1 MDQMEKGPLVTPKP
15 QAEYENVLNTH
26 IIHIFLSLII
36 LFLVHLRQTTFT
48 EHTSFYL
55 DPWHKSFLDL
65 HHSVLKFIGK
75 LQCRARS
82 TFSLF

>member
-1 MDQMEKGPLVTPKP
+1 MDQMEKGPVVTPKP

-65 HHSVLKFIGK
+65 HHSVLKFTGK
-75 LQCRARS
+75 LQCRAHS